1 MAKEPNNNDNN
12 TATINLTSNVMNTAI
27 NRVLGPPHVILQIDN
42 SYAAAILDT
51 GADRSLIS
59 EDLYDSL
66 FTQDNRPKLRTSRM
80 RLKGATGHQLTIK
93 GQIEMPITVGSIR
106 LTHPMQVVSNMK
118 STLLLGNDIILDKIT
133 IIKGREL
140 EMTHA
145 GQKCTAPI
153 EYRTPHMKV
162 RLIDNEDIAPQSV
175 RIVDAELIY
184 TNGLADERAT
194 HGPLVTISQLDD
206 HDGTFGIEDV
216 LTQATADG
224 RVKLL
229 VANLQDDP
237 ITYAKGLIMAQATP
251 TLATDN
257 PYEPFE
263 EMKSDGTIHYLHEQ
277 DTKEKI
283 LHGDPNGFNPIPP
296 GYDEISPGE
305 AIDIKTARAQSLSA
319 DQHKR
324 LQRILQRYKGVLST
338 GPDDYG
344 KTPLMA
350 FAIETGDNKPVAA
363 RYRPI
368 PASFE
373 KEVRKAIK
381 DMKEND
387 VIEESD
393 SAWNS
398 TLVLV
403 RKPNGKLRICVNLK
417 GVNEVTTNQTN
428 YPINQ
433 QEQSFARLCN
443 GKYFFKLDLSQAY
456 YAIPLATEDDR
467 DRTAFSCFG
476 KQYRFKVS
484 PFGARYLPS
493 RFNKLMTGVLEGLD
507 HYLFYYFDDVIGCFQ
522 TPDEL
527 LDGLATVLQRLIMAN
542 LRVNFAK
549 SDFSL
554 TTLDRIKWLGAV
566 IHDNKIWPDSDK
578 IKAITEMPI
587 PTNKNALMR
596 FVGAVNYHRRH
607 IHHLAD
613 AAVPLNK
620 LVSPK
625 AAFIMG
631 PLQIEA
637 FHNIKQMLTTAPAL
651 ALPDV
656 TRPFIIT
663 TDASDVGVGGV
674 LSQKN
679 DLDHEQIVAY
689 CSRTL
694 STNEQ
699 NGSSCE
705 KEILAILYA
714 VSVFHFYIANAHF
727 TLRSDSKSLVFLRH
741 FKDLNSKLFR
751 ASLILDELSFDIQ
764 HMSATRSNLMGVADM
779 ISRAYGEAGQD
790 PTRASYKTLREPQYE
805 KITAPK
811 GMPTEPVPTDE
822 FNKMADAYLKEF
834 KHNQTEPLDKH
845 KLVRMC
851 QMAHSEDDLE
861 GILSCV
867 TSGNTAETQAGSN
880 STMGQIGKIT
890 LRPNVLTPKLFQQA
904 QREDATMGP
913 IIDELEK
920 GATAET
926 ARHQLHNKILCKEV
940 RLPSGLLKTVV
951 WVPQELV
958 PEVLDFYHGAPQG
971 AHRGR
976 KQLYFTLQQFFYWNG
991 MAESVKGYAQSCP
1004 VCKYQSPDTNPQ
1016 VTMGRHHTPTEANQ
1030 IVNIDIVG
1038 PFKPSSGQMKYILTM
1053 QCDFTKYVLAFPL
1066 KRKTAEEIA
1075 KTVIDHWVAPF
1086 GAPKYIR
1093 SDEGTDCDSGLMQ
1106 YVCRA
1111 MNILKIRTP
1120 IYSPQANPI
1129 ERWHAT
1135 LGKAMRT
1142 WLDEEHYKEWPTVV
1156 PLIAHSYNT
1165 SVNTTTKLT
1174 PQQLFFGREA
1184 ENQLIPILPENHPA
1198 MDKHRYLAQL
1208 QRAQQIFWKIAHKNL
1223 QQRQKDSLPKQTRD
1237 IRPYQIGDH
1246 ILIRNQAKEH
1256 KLRPKWIGPFRIIE
1270 VQSNALHCVKWDAEK
1285 PEQYRLHH
1293 HPEGMGTLVKKMV
1306 HPKDATLWTMP
1317 LPTEQKWDHKF
1328 AQQLFRGIRNDYI
1341 PSEWSSKSGSKF
1353 PPTTTSE
1360 SDDSRPGDTPP
1371 STNDDSSLY
1380 SDTARPPKP
1389 PTQPRPPTPP
1399 SPRTQTPPPAQSPH
1413 TPTGQQAPH
1422 SPAHSYASS
1431 GLTSMSEATATTQ
1444 HESDEPDESDNDIWG
1459 GSSNWYETGIQATAQ
1474 KLGPQSSPQ
1483 SQTLAQEEDESRE
1496 ATAQEEEPG
1505 RQQRQRRQS
1514 DEGSYDGP
1522 ARPSQMPERQREQ
1535 QVADTSDSSEDNDN
1549 DDSNQQAKIVIPAPS
1564 IRPYQRLLD
1573 TPEML
1578 ELASDQ
1584 LVRNLKRQEEMYAK
1598 ALERY
1603 ERLGHPDGRPPPQPV
1618 DVVHELLT
1626 RQGAKSKRKARET
1639 ASKTMYLSGG
1649 FSNFEVNAAIKKIR
1663 EYEHRQ
1669 DVLGQKEGGQNEMGT
1684 TKVEFT
1690 AKAPAIT
1697 DRKRKTR
1704 STAGEPA
1711 EKVTKQVEKARSLPG
1726 AGRPAEHVTSQ
1737 ETFIDRATYG
1747 NLPERLQ
1754 SPNKEHLPNAPDA
1767 LTTTTKK
1774 TTHETRSPHTQVPS
1788 RKENEPT
1795 EQQTDSRH
1803 IPKGRSL
1810 ARSPITAYTQH
1821 AERKE
1826 QTTTVHQETTED
1838 VGPKEPHNERQE
1850 WKKATTLTGTTTNK
1864 NTDSFVDTAVYDKL
1878 PQHLQSP
1885 DRRNDPHNSKPAST
1899 TTRETYRQSD
1909 RRRSTAYTIK
1919 DPKVVHTPPAATTTA
1934 SSQREGS
1941 HTDTASSSR
1950 RRTDLPLGELTSPA
1964 SEISSK
1970 R

>member
-1 MAKEPNNNDNN
+1 MPNILD
-12 TATINLTSNVMNTAI
+12 TSI
-27 NRVLGPPHVILQIDN
+27 NRVLGPPHVILRIDN
-42 SYAAAILDT
+42 RFAAAILDT

-59 EDLYDSL
+59 EDLYKSL
-66 FTQDNRPKLRTSRM
+66 FTEQNRPKLRSSRM
-80 RLKGATGHQLTIK
+80 RLKGATGHQLIIQ
-93 GQIEMPITVGSIR
+93 GQIEMPVTVGSIT

-140 EMTHA
+140 EMSHD

-162 RLIDNEDIAPQSV
+162 RLLHNEDIAPKSI
-175 RIVDAELIY
+175 RIVEAELIY
-184 TNGLADERAT
+184 TDRQRDETAT
-194 HGPLVTISQLDD
+194 HSPLVTISQLDD
-206 HDGTFGIEDV
+206 DDGTFGIEDV
-216 LTQATADG
+216 LTQATAEG
-224 RVKLL
+224 RVKIV

-251 TLATDN
+251 TLATDDPHE
-257 PYEPFE
+257 PYE
-263 EMKSDGTIHYLHEQ
+263 EMRSDGTIHYLHEH

-283 LHGDPNGFNPIPP
+283 LHGDPDGFNPIPP
-296 GYDEISPGE
+296 GYDEKTPGE
-305 AIDIKTARAQSLSA
+305 TINIKKAKAEGLTVNE
-319 DQHKR
+319 HER
-324 LQRILQRYKGVLST
+324 LQRILRRFKGVLST

-373 KEVRKAIK
+373 KEVRQAIK

-456 YAIPLATEDDR
+456 YAIPLATEEDR

-522 TPDEL
+522 TPSEL
-527 LDGLATVLQRLIMAN
+527 LDGLSTVLQRLIMAN

-554 TTLDRIKWLGAV
+554 TTLDRIKWLGSV

-625 AAFIMG
+625 APFIMG

-705 KEILAILYA
+705 KEILAILYS

-811 GMPTEPVPTDE
+811 DMPTKPISTDD
-822 FNKMADAYLKEF
+822 FNKMADAYLEEF
-834 KHNQTEPLDKH
+834 KRNQTEPLPKH
-845 KLVRMC
+845 GLVKMC
-851 QMAHSEDDLE
+851 QMAPNEDDLE
-861 GILSCV
+861 GILSCA
-867 TSGNTAETQAGSN
+867 TTKMTEIQTNNDNTMSH
-880 STMGQIGKIT
+880 IYKIA

-904 QREDATMGP
+904 QREDPIMGP
-913 IIDELEK
+913 IIDKLER
-920 GATAET
+920 GTTEDTAK
-926 ARHQLHNKILCKEV
+926 HQLQNKLLCKETI
-940 RLPSGLLKTVV
+940 LPSGLTKTVV
-951 WVPQELV
+951 WVPKELV

-976 KQLYFTLQQFFYWNG
+976 KQLYFTLQQFFHWDG
-991 MAESVKGYAQSCP
+991 MAANVKSYAQNCP

-1038 PFKPSSGQMKYILTM
+1038 PFKPSSGQMRYILTM

-1106 YVCRA
+1106 YVCRS

-1142 WLDEEHYKEWPTVV
+1142 WLDEDHYREWPTVV

-1165 SVNTTTKLT
+1165 SINTTTKLT

-1184 ENQLIPILPENHPA
+1184 ENQLIPILPNDHPA
-1198 MDKHRYLAQL
+1198 IDKHRYLAQL
-1208 QRAQQIFWKIAHKNL
+1208 QRAQQIFWKIAHRNL

-1256 KLRPKWIGPFRIIE
+1256 KLGPKWIGPYTIIE
-1270 VQSNALHCVKWDAEK
+1270 VQSNALHCVKWDAQK
-1285 PEQYRLHH
+1285 PEKYRLHH
-1293 HPEGMGTLVKKMV
+1293 HPNDMGTLVKKMV

-1317 LPTEQKWDHKF
+1317 LPTAQKWDHKF
-1328 AQQLFRGIRNDYI
+1328 AQQLFKGIRNDYI
-1341 PSEWSSKSGSKF
+1341 PSEWSSKTGSKL
-1353 PPTTTSE
+1353 PNMSEDE
-1360 SDDSRPGDTPP
+1360 SDDDRPSHTPSAP
-1371 STNDDSSLY
+1371 PSSLY
-1380 SDTARPPKP
+1380 SSTAHP
-1389 PTQPRPPTPP
+1389 PRPPAPP
-1399 SPRTQTPPPAQSPH
+1399 GLPPPPGSPH
-1413 TPTGQQAPH
+1413 TPPAQQQPP
-1422 SPAHSYASS
+1422 SPAGSYASS
-1431 GLTSMSEATATTQ
+1431 GLTSMTEATAATGPDTDEQ
-1444 HESDEPDESDNDIWG
+1444 GLSDTDIWG
-1459 GSSNWYETGIQATAQ
+1459 GNSNWYEADLTATAQ
-1474 KLGPQSSPQ
+1474 RLGPQSSPQ
-1483 SQTLAQEEDESRE
+1483 SQTLAQDEGESRDTDTQQEQTTEQEQQHTLSDDGSYAGPSSETKTLQQQINEEIVRLRNNEDE
-1496 ATAQEEEPG
+1496 EEEE
-1505 RQQRQRRQS
+1505 QAS
-1514 DEGSYDGP
+1514 DDE
-1522 ARPSQMPERQREQ
+1522 
-1535 QVADTSDSSEDNDN
+1535 
-1549 DDSNQQAKIVIPAPS
+1549 QQAKTVVPTAS
-1564 IRPYQRLLD
+1564 TMPYQRLLNRPD
-1573 TPEML
+1573 ML
-1578 ELASDQ
+1578 AMASDQ
-1584 LVRNLKRQEEMYAK
+1584 LLRNLKKQEEMYAT
-1598 ALERY
+1598 ALTRY
-1603 ERLGHPDGRPPPQPV
+1603 EEVGHPDNRPPPLPY

-1626 RQGAKSKRKARET
+1626 RQAAKKARRAGEK
-1639 ASKTMYLSGG
+1639 AHNAMYLAGG
-1649 FSNFEVNAAIKKIR
+1649 VSNFEVHARMKDIR
-1663 EYEHRQ
+1663 EYEKRQ
-1669 DVLGQKEGGQNEMGT
+1669 DILGRKTTQQNQGPGDK
-1684 TKVEFT
+1684 TKVQFT
-1690 AKAPAIT
+1690 VVAPEIT
-1697 DRKRKTR
+1697 DQKRKTK
-1704 STAGEPA
+1704 STTGQPT
-1711 EKVTKQVEKARSLPG
+1711 EKSTKQIKKAQSLPETDQRG
-1726 AGRPAEHVTSQ
+1726 QQ
-1737 ETFIDRATYG
+1737 EQTFTDHATYEK
-1747 NLPERLQ
+1747 LPERLQ
-1754 SPNKEHLPNAPDA
+1754 SPTKQHQPKAPVA
-1767 LTTTTKK
+1767 PTKLTDEK
-1774 TTHETRSPHTQVPS
+1774 SSTQPQQH
-1788 RKENEPT
+1788 ENEPEART
-1795 EQQTDSRH
+1795 ASSSQ

-1810 ARSPITAYTQH
+1810 IRSPIARTTQ
-1821 AERKE
+1821 ATEGKE
-1826 QTTTVHQETTED
+1826 QTPADHQQATED
-1838 VGPKEPHNERQE
+1838 TENATHEPQGI
-1850 WKKATTLTGTTTNK
+1850 KKGTTLARTP
-1864 NTDSFVDTAVYDKL
+1864 TDRTAPTFSDRAVYGQL
-1878 PQHLQSP
+1878 PPHLQSP
-1885 DRRNDPHNSKPAST
+1885 DRRNTSHDQLPAANDNAPT
-1899 TTRETYRQSD
+1899 NDHRQFA
-1909 RRRSTAYTIK
+1909 RRQSTAYTIN
-1919 DPKVVHTPPAATTTA
+1919 DPKVVHSPRSNVPTIEPTEDG
-1934 SSQREGS
+1934 QVDGS
-1941 HTDTASSSR
+1941 HAGTLRSR
-1950 RRTDLPLGELTSPA
+1950 RRTDLPLGELVAPA
-1964 SEISSK
+1964 RHPQDAASARAPSHSTRTDAREEK
-1970 R
+1970 RN